1 MTPTLVKA
9 ALVAIVLSLLAWPL
23 AALGQEAPCRREG
36 DRVSC
41 SSDGFKALTD
51 AAVKARAEAATCTLR
66 LEDTAKDVGARET
79 ALFACE
85 AALAAIPPCPPPPEK
100 AKATRFVVGYAAG
113 IVATVAI
120 LTGALAPL
128 PDAARLTLGGA
139 GLAGLA
145 GGIVLVL
152 P

>member
-1 MTPTLVKA
+1 MRLA
-9 ALVAIVLSLLAWPL
+9 AILGAVLLAWPL
-23 AALGQEAPCRREG
+23 AALGQEAACRREG

-41 SSDGFKALTD
+41 VEAGFKTLTD

-79 ALFACE
+79 ALHACE
-85 AALAAIPPCPPPPEK
+85 AALAAVPRPPEK
-100 AKATRFVVGYAAG
+100 PKATRFIVGYAAG
-113 IVATVAI
+113 VASTVAL

-139 GLAGLA
+139 GLVGLA
-145 GGIVLVL
+145 GGVVLVL